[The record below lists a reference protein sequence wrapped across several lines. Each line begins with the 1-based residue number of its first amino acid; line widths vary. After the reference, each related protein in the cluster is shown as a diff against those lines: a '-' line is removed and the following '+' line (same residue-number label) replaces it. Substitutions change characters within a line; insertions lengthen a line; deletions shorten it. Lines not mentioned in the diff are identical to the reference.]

1 MRRIQEIEIELPQI
15 VLERADAAYA
25 QIRQQAAQESPAGRR
40 VRSFPRAAGI
50 LLAVVILSATAVSAA
65 AVGIMG
71 YRRYLAERMTDIGT
85 EELGHLE
92 MVAGQGSVQAEFNRG
107 LTARE
112 QSVYEQLTREY
123 EEDGK
128 YPAGQLHEL
137 AEEENYS
144 GTGVAVRSTPGEEY
158 GCLIYLPSTTVTEEE
173 WLEVIEYVHKLD
185 YSIQEKIWQQKYSE
199 VSYFDRYEQ
208 MSDAEIDEL
217 YAMLSSAP
225 VDVWGGDSRD
235 LTPEE
240 QTRYEEWTE
249 KYEQENAYTETTIT
263 VITFPEEYDGQ
274 ELVYCIADAQFY
286 YPERS
291 LTDEE
296 LLQLIDLEHKN
307 LYIYERIQ
315 REIVS
320 GQYRPGEKLPSVRD
334 LATVAAVNPNTM
346 QKAFAELERSGLIV
360 TQRTSGRTVTEDTE
374 LIKNTREQLA
384 AGHVRNFINN
394 MQELGYQR
402 EEIRNLFDKVQA

>member
-25 QIRQQAAQESPAGRR
+25 QIRQQAVQEKSRTAGVSGNGCRQGQIHDKLLDRRSRKNRQTTGRR
-40 VRSFPRAAGI
+40 FPRAAGI
-50 LLAVVILSATAVSAA
+50 LLAVIILSFTAVSATA
-65 AVGIMG
+65 AGIMG

-92 MVAGQGSVQAEFNRG
+92 MVAEQGNISAEFNRE

-128 YPAGQLHEL
+128 YPTGQIREL
-137 AEEENYS
+137 TGDENYS
-144 GTGVAVRSTPGEEY
+144 GSGVAVRSTPGEEY
-158 GCLIYLPSTTVTEEE
+158 GCLIYLPNTTLTEEE
-173 WLEVIEYVHKLD
+173 WLEIIEYVHKLD

-225 VDVWGGDSRD
+225 VDLWGVDSRD

-240 QTRYEEWTE
+240 QIRYEEWTE

-263 VITFPEEYDGQ
+263 VITFPKEYDGQ
-274 ELVYCIADAQFY
+274 ELAYCIADAQFY
-286 YPERS
+286 YPERA
-291 LTDEE
+291 LTDDE

-315 REIVS
+315 REID
-320 GQYRPGEKLPSVRD
+320 RGERAGWPEIYD
-334 LATVAAVNPNTM
+334 
-346 QKAFAELERSGLIV
+346 I
-360 TQRTSGRTVTEDTE
+360 QR
-374 LIKNTREQLA
+374 
-384 AGHVRNFINN
+384 
-394 MQELGYQR
+394 
-402 EEIRNLFDKVQA
+402 

>member
-25 QIRQQAAQESPAGRR
+25 QIRQQASQEKQLTGKR
-40 VRSFPRAAGI
+40 FPRAAGI
-50 LLAVVILSATAVSAA
+50 LLAVVILSGTAVSATA
-65 AVGIMG
+65 AGIMG

-208 MSDAEIDEL
+208 
-217 YAMLSSAP
+217 
-225 VDVWGGDSRD
+225 
-235 LTPEE
+235 
-240 QTRYEEWTE
+240 TRYEEWTE
-249 KYEQENAYTETTIT
+249 KYEQENAYTETTIA

-315 REIVS
+315 REIE
-320 GQYRPGEKLPSVRD
+320 RGERAGWPETYD
-334 LATVAAVNPNTM
+334 
-346 QKAFAELERSGLIV
+346 I
-360 TQRTSGRTVTEDTE
+360 QR
-374 LIKNTREQLA
+374 
-384 AGHVRNFINN
+384 
-394 MQELGYQR
+394 
-402 EEIRNLFDKVQA
+402 

>member
-1 MRRIQEIEIELPQI
+1 MRQTQWRSRTVNGKVPQRTEEKEMLRRMDEIEVKLPQI

-25 QIRQQAAQESPAGRR
+25 QIRQQAVQEQRQTAGVSGNGCRQGQAPGKLLDRR
-40 VRSFPRAAGI
+40 SRKIWQSTGKRFPRAAGI
-50 LLAVVILSATAVSAA
+50 LLAVVILSITAVSATA
-65 AVGIMG
+65 AGIMG

-92 MVAGQGSVQAEFNRG
+92 MVAGQGSVQAEFNRE

-249 KYEQENAYTETTIT
+249 KYEQENVYTETTIT

-315 REIVS
+315 REIE
-320 GQYRPGEKLPSVRD
+320 RGERAGWPETYD
-334 LATVAAVNPNTM
+334 
-346 QKAFAELERSGLIV
+346 I
-360 TQRTSGRTVTEDTE
+360 QR
-374 LIKNTREQLA
+374 
-384 AGHVRNFINN
+384 
-394 MQELGYQR
+394 
-402 EEIRNLFDKVQA
+402 

>member
-25 QIRQQAAQESPAGRR
+25 QIRQQAVQEKSRTAGVSGNGCRQGQIHDKLLDRRSRKNRQTTGRR
-40 VRSFPRAAGI
+40 FPRAAGI
-50 LLAVVILSATAVSAA
+50 LLAVIILSFTAVSATA
-65 AVGIMG
+65 AGIMG

-92 MVAGQGSVQAEFNRG
+92 MVAEQGNISAEFNRE

-128 YPAGQLHEL
+128 YPTGQIREL
-137 AEEENYS
+137 TGHENYS
-144 GTGVAVRSTPGEEY
+144 GSGVAVRSTPGEEY
-158 GCLIYLPSTTVTEEE
+158 GCLIYLPNTTLTEEE
-173 WLEVIEYVHKLD
+173 WLEIIEYVHKLD

-249 KYEQENAYTETTIT
+249 KYEQENAYTETTIA

-315 REIVS
+315 REIE
-320 GQYRPGEKLPSVRD
+320 RGERAGWPETYD
-334 LATVAAVNPNTM
+334 
-346 QKAFAELERSGLIV
+346 I
-360 TQRTSGRTVTEDTE
+360 QR
-374 LIKNTREQLA
+374 
-384 AGHVRNFINN
+384 
-394 MQELGYQR
+394 
-402 EEIRNLFDKVQA
+402 

>member
-25 QIRQQAAQESPAGRR
+25 QIRQQASQEKQLTGKR
-40 VRSFPRAAGI
+40 FPRAAGI
-50 LLAVVILSATAVSAA
+50 LLAVVILSVTAVSATA
-65 AVGIMG
+65 AGIMG

-85 EELGHLE
+85 EELGHWE
-92 MVAGQGSVQAEFNRG
+92 MVAGQGSVQAEFNRE

-249 KYEQENAYTETTIT
+249 KYEQENAYTETTIA

-315 REIVS
+315 REIE
-320 GQYRPGEKLPSVRD
+320 RGERAGWPETYD
-334 LATVAAVNPNTM
+334 
-346 QKAFAELERSGLIV
+346 I
-360 TQRTSGRTVTEDTE
+360 QR
-374 LIKNTREQLA
+374 
-384 AGHVRNFINN
+384 
-394 MQELGYQR
+394 
-402 EEIRNLFDKVQA
+402 

>member
-1 MRRIQEIEIELPQI
+1 MRQTQWRSRTVNGKVPQRTEEQEMLRRMDEIEVKLPQI
-15 VLERADAAYA
+15 VLERADATYA
-25 QIRQQAAQESPAGRR
+25 QIRQQAVQEQRQTAGVSGNGCRQGQAPGKLLDRR
-40 VRSFPRAAGI
+40 SRKIWQSTGKRFPRAAGI
-50 LLAVVILSATAVSAA
+50 LLAVVILSITAVSATA
-65 AVGIMG
+65 AGIMG

-92 MVAGQGSVQAEFNRG
+92 MVAGQGNVSAEFNRK

-123 EEDGK
+123 EENGR
-128 YPAGQLHEL
+128 YPAGQILEL
-137 AEEENYS
+137 IEDENYS
-144 GTGVAVRSTPGEEY
+144 GSGVAVRSTPGEEY
-158 GCLIYLPSTTVTEEE
+158 GCLIYLPNTTVTEEE

-185 YSIQEKIWQQKYSE
+185 YSIQEKIWQQKYSDL
-199 VSYFDRYEQ
+199 SYFDRYEQ
-208 MSDAEIDEL
+208 MTDAEIDEL
-217 YAMLSSAP
+217 YARLASAP
-225 VDVWGGDSRD
+225 VNVWGRDSRE
-235 LTPEE
+235 LTAEE
-240 QTRYEEWTE
+240 QIRYEKWTE

-315 REIVS
+315 REIE
-320 GQYRPGEKLPSVRD
+320 RGER
-334 LATVAAVNPNTM
+334 
-346 QKAFAELERSGLIV
+346 
-360 TQRTSGRTVTEDTE
+360 
-374 LIKNTREQLA
+374 
-384 AGHVRNFINN
+384 AGWPA
-394 MQELGYQR
+394 
-402 EEIRNLFDKVQA
+402 K

>member
-1 MRRIQEIEIELPQI
+1 MRQTQWRSRTVNGKVPQRTEEKEMLRRMDEIEVKLPQI

-25 QIRQQAAQESPAGRR
+25 QIRQQAVQEQRQTAGVSGNGCRQGQAPGKLLDRR
-40 VRSFPRAAGI
+40 SRKIWQSTGKRFPRAAGI
-50 LLAVVILSATAVSAA
+50 LLAVVILSITAVSATA
-65 AVGIMG
+65 AGIMG

-92 MVAGQGSVQAEFNRG
+92 MVAGQGSVQAEFNRE

-158 GCLIYLPSTTVTEEE
+158 GCLIYLPNTTVTEEE

-185 YSIQEKIWQQKYSE
+185 YGMQEKIWQQKYSDL
-199 VSYFDRYEQ
+199 SYFDRYEQ
-208 MSDAEIDEL
+208 MTDAEIDEL
-217 YAMLSSAP
+217 YARLASAP
-225 VDVWGGDSRD
+225 VDVWGRDSRE
-235 LTPEE
+235 LTAEE
-240 QTRYEEWTE
+240 QIRYEKWTE
-249 KYEQENAYTETTIT
+249 KYEGENVYTDTPLT
-263 VITFPEEYDGQ
+263 VITYPEEYDGQ
-274 ELVYCIADAQFY
+274 GLAYCIADAQFY
-286 YPERS
+286 YPERA

-315 REIVS
+315 REIE
-320 GQYRPGEKLPSVRD
+320 RGER
-334 LATVAAVNPNTM
+334 
-346 QKAFAELERSGLIV
+346 
-360 TQRTSGRTVTEDTE
+360 
-374 LIKNTREQLA
+374 
-384 AGHVRNFINN
+384 AGWPA
-394 MQELGYQR
+394 
-402 EEIRNLFDKVQA
+402 K

>member
-1 MRRIQEIEIELPQI
+1 MRQTQWRSRTVNGKVPQRTEEKEMLRRMDEIEVKLPQI

-25 QIRQQAAQESPAGRR
+25 QIRQQAVQEQRQTAGVSGNGCRQGQAPGKLLDRR
-40 VRSFPRAAGI
+40 SRKIWQSTGKRFPRAAGI
-50 LLAVVILSATAVSAA
+50 LLAVVILSITAVSATA
-65 AVGIMG
+65 AGIMG

-92 MVAGQGSVQAEFNRG
+92 MVAGQGSVQAEFNRE

-158 GCLIYLPSTTVTEEE
+158 GCLIYLPNTTVTEEE

-185 YSIQEKIWQQKYSE
+185 YGMQEKIWQQKYSDL
-199 VSYFDRYEQ
+199 SYFDRYEQ
-208 MSDAEIDEL
+208 MTDAEIDEL
-217 YAMLSSAP
+217 YARLASAP
-225 VDVWGGDSRD
+225 VDVWGRDSRE
-235 LTPEE
+235 LTAEE
-240 QTRYEEWTE
+240 QIRYEKWTE
-249 KYEQENAYTETTIT
+249 KYEGENVYTDTPLT
-263 VITFPEEYDGQ
+263 VITYPEEYDGQ
-274 ELVYCIADAQFY
+274 GLAYCIADAQFY
-286 YPERS
+286 YPERA

-315 REIVS
+315 REIE
-320 GQYRPGEKLPSVRD
+320 RGEWTGWPAK
-334 LATVAAVNPNTM
+334 
-346 QKAFAELERSGLIV
+346 
-360 TQRTSGRTVTEDTE
+360 
-374 LIKNTREQLA
+374 
-384 AGHVRNFINN
+384 
-394 MQELGYQR
+394 
-402 EEIRNLFDKVQA
+402 

>member
-1 MRRIQEIEIELPQI
+1 M
-15 VLERADAAYA
+15 
-25 QIRQQAAQESPAGRR
+25 
-40 VRSFPRAAGI
+40 
-50 LLAVVILSATAVSAA
+50 
-65 AVGIMG
+65 
-71 YRRYLAERMTDIGT
+71 
-85 EELGHLE
+85 E
-92 MVAGQGSVQAEFNRG
+92 MVAEQGNVTAEFSRE

-112 QSVYEQLTREY
+112 RSIYEQLTREY

-128 YPAGQLHEL
+128 YPTGQIREL
-137 AEEENYS
+137 TEDENYS
-144 GTGVAVRSTPGEEY
+144 GSGVAVRSTHGEEY
-158 GCLIYLPSTTVTEEE
+158 GCLIYLPNTTVNEEE

-185 YSIQEKIWQQKYSE
+185 YSIQEKIWQQKYSA
-199 VSYFDRYEQ
+199 VSYLDRYEQ

-217 YAMLSSAP
+217 YAMLSSGP

-274 ELVYCIADAQFY
+274 ELAYCIADAQFY

-296 LLQLIDLEHKN
+296 LLQLIDLEHKD

-315 REIVS
+315 REIE
-320 GQYRPGEKLPSVRD
+320 RGERAGWPETYD
-334 LATVAAVNPNTM
+334 
-346 QKAFAELERSGLIV
+346 I
-360 TQRTSGRTVTEDTE
+360 QR
-374 LIKNTREQLA
+374 
-384 AGHVRNFINN
+384 
-394 MQELGYQR
+394 
-402 EEIRNLFDKVQA
+402 

>member
-25 QIRQQAAQESPAGRR
+25 QIRQQAVQEKSRTAGVSGNGCRQGQIHDKLLDRRSRKNRQTTGRR
-40 VRSFPRAAGI
+40 FPRAAGI
-50 LLAVVILSATAVSAA
+50 LLAVVILSVTAVSATA
-65 AVGIMG
+65 AGIMG

-92 MVAGQGSVQAEFNRG
+92 MVAGQGSVQAEFNRE

-158 GCLIYLPSTTVTEEE
+158 GCLIYLPNTTLTEEE
-173 WLEVIEYVHKLD
+173 WLEIIEYVHKLD
-185 YSIQEKIWQQKYSE
+185 YSMQEKIWQQKYSE
-199 VSYFDRYEQ
+199 MSYFDRYEQ
-208 MSDAEIDEL
+208 MSDVEIDEL
-217 YAMLSSAP
+217 YAMLSSGS

-240 QTRYEEWTE
+240 QARYEEWTE

-274 ELVYCIADAQFY
+274 ELAYCITDAQFY

-315 REIVS
+315 REIE
-320 GQYRPGEKLPSVRD
+320 RGE
-334 LATVAAVNPNTM
+334 
-346 QKAFAELERSGLIV
+346 
-360 TQRTSGRTVTEDTE
+360 RTGWPA
-374 LIKNTREQLA
+374 K
-384 AGHVRNFINN
+384 
-394 MQELGYQR
+394 
-402 EEIRNLFDKVQA
+402 

>member
-1 MRRIQEIEIELPQI
+1 MRQTQWRSRTVNGKVPQRTEEQEMLRRMDEIEVKLPQI
-15 VLERADAAYA
+15 LLERADATYA
-25 QIRQQAAQESPAGRR
+25 QIRQQAVQEQRQTAGVSGNGCRQGQAPGKLLDRR
-40 VRSFPRAAGI
+40 SRKIWQSTGKRFPRAAGI
-50 LLAVVILSATAVSAA
+50 LLAVVILSITAVSATA
-65 AVGIMG
+65 AGIMG

-92 MVAGQGSVQAEFNRG
+92 MVAGQGNVSAEFNRK

-123 EEDGK
+123 EENGR
-128 YPAGQLHEL
+128 YPAGQILEL
-137 AEEENYS
+137 IEDENYS
-144 GTGVAVRSTPGEEY
+144 GSGVAVRSTPGEEY
-158 GCLIYLPSTTVTEEE
+158 GCLIYLPNTTVTEEE

-240 QTRYEEWTE
+240 QIRYEEWTE

-315 REIVS
+315 REIE
-320 GQYRPGEKLPSVRD
+320 RGERAGWPETYD
-334 LATVAAVNPNTM
+334 
-346 QKAFAELERSGLIV
+346 I
-360 TQRTSGRTVTEDTE
+360 QR
-374 LIKNTREQLA
+374 
-384 AGHVRNFINN
+384 
-394 MQELGYQR
+394 
-402 EEIRNLFDKVQA
+402 

>member
-1 MRRIQEIEIELPQI
+1 MRQTQWRSRTVNGKVPQRTEEKEMLRRMDEIEVKLPQI

-25 QIRQQAAQESPAGRR
+25 QIRQQAVQEQRQTAGVSGNGCRQGQAPGKLLDRR
-40 VRSFPRAAGI
+40 SRKIWQSTGKRFPRAAGI
-50 LLAVVILSATAVSAA
+50 LLAVVILSITAVSATA
-65 AVGIMG
+65 AGIMG

-92 MVAGQGSVQAEFNRG
+92 MVAGQGSVQAEFNRE

-137 AEEENYS
+137 TKEENYS

-158 GCLIYLPSTTVTEEE
+158 SCLIYLPSTTVTEEE

-225 VDVWGGDSRD
+225 VDVWGEDSRD

-315 REIVS
+315 REIE
-320 GQYRPGEKLPSVRD
+320 RGER
-334 LATVAAVNPNTM
+334 
-346 QKAFAELERSGLIV
+346 
-360 TQRTSGRTVTEDTE
+360 
-374 LIKNTREQLA
+374 
-384 AGHVRNFINN
+384 AGWPA
-394 MQELGYQR
+394 
-402 EEIRNLFDKVQA
+402 K

>member
-1 MRRIQEIEIELPQI
+1 MRRIQEIEIEIELPQI

-25 QIRQQAAQESPAGRR
+25 QIRQQSAQEKCQTAGVIGNGCRQGQIPEKLLDRR
-40 VRSFPRAAGI
+40 SRKLRQTTSRRFPRAAGI
-50 LLAVVILSATAVSAA
+50 LLAVAILSVTAVSATA
-65 AVGIMG
+65 AGIMG

-92 MVAGQGSVQAEFNRG
+92 MVAEQGNVSAEFNRE
-107 LTARE
+107 LTTRE

-128 YPAGQLHEL
+128 YPTGQIREL
-137 AEEENYS
+137 TEDENYS
-144 GTGVAVRSTPGEEY
+144 GSGVAVRSTHGEEY
-158 GCLIYLPSTTVTEEE
+158 GCLIYLPNTTVNEEE

-185 YSIQEKIWQQKYSE
+185 YSIQEKIWQQKYSA
-199 VSYFDRYEQ
+199 VSYLDRYEQ

-217 YAMLSSAP
+217 YAMLSSGP

-240 QTRYEEWTE
+240 QIRYEEWTE

-274 ELVYCIADAQFY
+274 ELAYCIADAQFY

-296 LLQLIDLEHKN
+296 LLQLIDLEHKD

-315 REIVS
+315 REIE
-320 GQYRPGEKLPSVRD
+320 RGERAGWPEIYD
-334 LATVAAVNPNTM
+334 
-346 QKAFAELERSGLIV
+346 I
-360 TQRTSGRTVTEDTE
+360 QR
-374 LIKNTREQLA
+374 
-384 AGHVRNFINN
+384 
-394 MQELGYQR
+394 
-402 EEIRNLFDKVQA
+402 

>member
-1 MRRIQEIEIELPQI
+1 MRQTQWRSRTVNGKVPQRTEEQEMLRRMDEIEVKLPQI
-15 VLERADAAYA
+15 VLERADATYA
-25 QIRQQAAQESPAGRR
+25 QIRQQAVQEQRQTAGVSGNGCRQGQAPGKLLDRR
-40 VRSFPRAAGI
+40 SRKIWQSTGKRFPRAAGI
-50 LLAVVILSATAVSAA
+50 LLAVVILSITAVSATA
-65 AVGIMG
+65 AGIMG

-92 MVAGQGSVQAEFNRG
+92 MVAGQGNVSAEFNRK

-123 EEDGK
+123 EENGR
-128 YPAGQLHEL
+128 YPAGQILEL
-137 AEEENYS
+137 IEDENYS
-144 GTGVAVRSTPGEEY
+144 GSGVAVRSTPGEEY
-158 GCLIYLPSTTVTEEE
+158 GCLIYLPNTTVTEEE

-185 YSIQEKIWQQKYSE
+185 YSIQEKIWQQKYSDL
-199 VSYFDRYEQ
+199 SYFDRYEQ
-208 MSDAEIDEL
+208 MTDAEIDEL
-217 YAMLSSAP
+217 YARLASAP
-225 VDVWGGDSRD
+225 VDVWGRDSRE
-235 LTPEE
+235 LTAEE
-240 QTRYEEWTE
+240 QIRYEKWTE

-315 REIVS
+315 REIE
-320 GQYRPGEKLPSVRD
+320 RGER
-334 LATVAAVNPNTM
+334 
-346 QKAFAELERSGLIV
+346 
-360 TQRTSGRTVTEDTE
+360 
-374 LIKNTREQLA
+374 
-384 AGHVRNFINN
+384 AGWPA
-394 MQELGYQR
+394 
-402 EEIRNLFDKVQA
+402 K

>member
-1 MRRIQEIEIELPQI
+1 MRQTQWRSRTVNGKVPQRTEEQEMLRRMDEIEVKLPQI
-15 VLERADAAYA
+15 VLERADATYA
-25 QIRQQAAQESPAGRR
+25 QIRQQAVQEQRQTAGVSGNGCRQGQAPGKLLDRR
-40 VRSFPRAAGI
+40 SRKIWQSTGKRFPRAAGI
-50 LLAVVILSATAVSAA
+50 LLAVVILSITAVSATA
-65 AVGIMG
+65 AGIMG

-92 MVAGQGSVQAEFNRG
+92 MVAGQGNVSAEFNRK

-123 EEDGK
+123 EENGR

-158 GCLIYLPSTTVTEEE
+158 GCLIYLPNTTVTEEE

-185 YSIQEKIWQQKYSE
+185 YSIQEKIWQQKYSDL
-199 VSYFDRYEQ
+199 SYFDRYEQ
-208 MSDAEIDEL
+208 MTDAEIDEL
-217 YAMLSSAP
+217 YARLASAP
-225 VDVWGGDSRD
+225 VDVWGRDSRE
-235 LTPEE
+235 LTAEE
-240 QTRYEEWTE
+240 QIRYEKWTE

-315 REIVS
+315 REIE
-320 GQYRPGEKLPSVRD
+320 RGER
-334 LATVAAVNPNTM
+334 
-346 QKAFAELERSGLIV
+346 
-360 TQRTSGRTVTEDTE
+360 
-374 LIKNTREQLA
+374 
-384 AGHVRNFINN
+384 AGWPA
-394 MQELGYQR
+394 
-402 EEIRNLFDKVQA
+402 K